1 MIKYFDLQRVNNS
14 FEPLLTDEVAKVV
27 KSGWYLQGAAN
38 KAFEEAF
45 AAYCGVRYCVGV
57 GNGLDALTL
66 VLRAYIELGYMRE
79 GDEVIVPAN
88 TYIASILAVVRAGL
102 VPVFCEPGEKN
113 CNIDVAKIE
122 ALVTEKTRAILPV
135 HLYGRAVDMRPLMD
149 VARKYSL
156 KVLEDCAQA
165 HGALYEGRRVGSLGD
180 AAGFSFYPAKNLGAL
195 GDGGAV
201 TTDDA
206 ELAAE
211 FHHIVEGLVRLVRE
225 ATRGGGVGGGAVEGG
240 KLVVGFPGEHV
251 ELPVVDGLAVLAL
264 AGHPACLR
272 LIRHIVRGEARR
284 ICEAA
289 TTDVVLHFLF
299 GRWVL
304 THARV
309 FVWRRSRHT
318 ISTFFSYYFIF
329 LGCRI
334 CTPPPCRIC
343 TPPVQFLHTP
353 LCNFCTPIR
362 RFFIV
367 CVGR

>member
-14 FEPLLTDEVAKVV
+14 FEPQLTEEVAKVV

-38 KAFEEAF
+38 KDFEEAF

-88 TYIASILAVVRAGL
+88 TYIASILAVVRVGL
-102 VPVFCEPGEKN
+102 VPVFCEPGKDS

-122 ALVTEKTRAILPV
+122 ALVTGKTRAILPV

-206 ELAAE
+206 ELAAAVRAIANYGSVKKYVNTYKGINSRLDE
-211 FHHIVEGLVRLVRE
+211 LQAAALLVKLPRLDADNAKRCSIAARYSAEIDNGLVRLPAPSADGANVFHIYPVFTEHRD
-225 ATRGGGVGGGAVEGG
+225 ALQKHLANCGVETIIHYPIA
-240 KLVVGFPGEHV
+240 PHHQQ
-251 ELPVVDGLAVLAL
+251 AL
-264 AGHPACLR
+264 AEYAHLLLP
-272 LIRHIVRGEARR
+272 ISER
-284 ICEAA
+284 IHATELSLPISPVMSDEEVSAVIAA
-289 TTDVVLHFLF
+289 VN
-299 GRWVL
+299 
-304 THARV
+304 A
-309 FVWRRSRHT
+309 
-318 ISTFFSYYFIF
+318 FS
-329 LGCRI
+329 
-334 CTPPPCRIC
+334 
-343 TPPVQFLHTP
+343 V
-353 LCNFCTPIR
+353 
-362 RFFIV
+362 
-367 CVGR
+367 